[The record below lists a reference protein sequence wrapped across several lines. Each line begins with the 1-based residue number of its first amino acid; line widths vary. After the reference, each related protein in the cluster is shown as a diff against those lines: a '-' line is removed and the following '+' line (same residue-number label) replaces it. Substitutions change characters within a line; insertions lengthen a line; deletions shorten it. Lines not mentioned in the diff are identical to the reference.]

1 MDNTILEGMVNLK
14 FIGEHYSEFS
24 FSAKSCLW
32 IALYKPKCQICQH
45 FFGSMN
51 GYWWEMLWN
60 FLLWKKPF
68 ANHSLVQT
76 QVLNRTTIS
85 WRHGKLNGY
94 WWAFIW
100 NFLFCRKL
108 FANCL
113 CTNSSVKFT
122 STFHGDIRSRLN
134 GNRWAL
140 IWNHLLCRKLL
151 DDYPCTNSIKC
162 SILRIHRYLVIHFS
176 VL

>member
-1 MDNTILEGMVNLK
+1 MSITLNFPSLQKAVCGL
-14 FIGEHYSEFS
+14 S
-24 FSAKSCLW
+24 
-32 IALYKPKCQICQH
+32 LYKPKCQICQH

-51 GYWWEMLWN
+51 SYWWEMLWN

-68 ANHSLVQT
+68 ANHSLVQA
-76 QVLNRTTIS
+76 QVLNQTTVS
-85 WRHGKLNGY
+85 WRHGRLNGY

-100 NFLFCRKL
+100 NFLLCRKL

-122 STFHGDIRSRLN
+122 STFHGDIHSRLN
-134 GNRWAL
+134 NGYWWAL

-151 DDYPCTNSIKC
+151 DDHSCTNSIKFFNFEDPQ
-162 SILRIHRYLVIHFS
+162 VFS
-176 VL
+176 NSFQCIIIMIFYFAGL